1 VAAESGRKADKAMQ
15 RQLAEL
21 LQDPAKL
28 RAFVAAQERLRLLRG
43 AGQLPQAALVGQSI
57 GGAMPALLGQ

>member
-1 VAAESGRKADKAMQ
+1 
-15 RQLAEL
+15 